1 MRVPFVR
8 VCVRVRVCV
17 CNILYTIDEQF
28 DEVENIM
35 WYYEA
40 WNSSR
45 DLSTALFMQQRG
57 MPKIIHWFGANDTAL
72 PSQMAAFL
80 IAQGDWDYFSM
91 SREWTDGGELSL
103 QPACSTCSTCL
114 LAVRWPLLPQAAT
127 L

>member
-1 MRVPFVR
+1 
-8 VCVRVRVCV
+8 
-17 CNILYTIDEQF
+17 
-28 DEVENIM
+28 M
-35 WYYEA
+35 WYYEV